1 MTVVACSSGG
11 GGGRRFTTSKAE
23 AAKWRAIYAKKP
35 PGDTGKKTSP
45 PAVLARLD
53 ATKGIV
59 VSDALEGKEA
69 VVAFAA
75 GKIEDYV
82 LRLGDQL
89 CVIGENGA
97 GKSLFW
103 QALSGKVHVL
113 PPGMERK
120 EQEEE
125 QAQGVQSQE
134 VQAKGG
140 KRRGAGGGEDGEQ
153 KRFMF
158 MSFSMHGQFLAEHKD
173 RVVADVLG
181 GSSDPLARRLIVQLG
196 LYPLW

>member
-140 KRRGAGGGEDGEQ
+140 KRRGAGGGRTGNKNALCSCRLVCMGSFWPSIRIEWWQTCWEDPAI
-153 KRFMF
+153 
-158 MSFSMHGQFLAEHKD
+158 HWLDA
-173 RVVADVLG
+173 
-181 GSSDPLARRLIVQLG
+181 
-196 LYPLW
+196 